1 MFDRDYR
8 WVLPLLGILMLL
20 LILVTHW
27 PRAGTWYENEK
38 QVEISSIRVTE
49 LATWIIEGRNDF
61 VTVML
66 QAEVDPGLQNI
77 PGLVFID
84 PFDDP
89 QRDVEQLPIY
99 KQMLILTPSGSL
111 DPGLALQLVSNE
123 KRRVIQVEGGAAA
136 WKTLITAKDISDI
149 PMTGDEQDALARIR
163 PFFHP
168 ELLQSIG
175 TLGEP
180 KEEFVAPV
188 SASPPLLEEE
198 EEEEEEEGC

>member
-38 QVEISSIRVTE
+38 QVEISSIKVTE

-61 VTVML
+61 VPVML
-66 QAEVDPGLQNI
+66 QSEADPGLQNI
-77 PGLVFID
+77 PGLVSID

-89 QRDVEQLPIY
+89 QRDVEKLPIY
-99 KQMLILTPSGSL
+99 KQILILTPSGSL
-111 DPGLALQLVSNE
+111 DPGLAIQLVSNE
-123 KRRVIQVEGGAAA
+123 KRRVIQVEGGVRA
-136 WKTLITAKDISDI
+136 WKNMINAEDIQNLSL
-149 PMTGDEQDALARIR
+149 TKEEQDALARIR

-168 ELLQSIG
+168 ELYQTIG

-180 KEEFVAPV
+180 KEEYVAPV